1 MKQNR
6 FLVKHFVWIFMLPL
20 LMSGCKKEL
29 IGGEKIVGTATIND
43 NDYKE
48 ATWWAW
54 NYKGYPST
62 MRLYT
67 NYNTIHFSARL
78 SPKKESEPSYSIH
91 FYVNVEDNQF
101 NINQPYKIDFYKE
114 LEIESTYWG
123 DILPYY
129 SENRNEILSDD
140 ADGFAFAISSTSDE
154 PIPLKGELV
163 LESIDRETKTYGHYS
178 FTSPENKLVIN
189 GKFETLSSITNIIY

>member
-1 MKQNR
+1 
-6 FLVKHFVWIFMLPL
+6 
-20 LMSGCKKEL
+20 MSGCKKEL
-29 IGGEKIVGTATIND
+29 IGGEKIVGTATING

-54 NYKGYPST
+54 NYKGYPSS
-62 MRLYT
+62 MILYT
-67 NYNTIHFSARL
+67 NYNTIHFIARL

-91 FYVNVEDNQF
+91 FYVNVKDNEF
-101 NINQPYKIDFYKE
+101 SINEPYKIDFYKE
-114 LEIESTYWG
+114 MEIESTYWG

-129 SENRNEILSDD
+129 SENKGKILSDD

-178 FTSPENKLVIN
+178 FSSSDNKFVIMGN
-189 GKFETLSSITNIIY
+189 LRLYLLSQILFTNCVMEFFIKYTFNNSH

>member
-6 FLVKHFVWIFMLPL
+6 FLIKHFVWILMLAVF
-20 LMSGCKKEL
+20 MSGCKKEL
-29 IGGEKIVGTATIND
+29 IGGEKVVGTATINGK
-43 NDYKE
+43 DYKE

-54 NYKGYPST
+54 NYKGYPSS
-62 MRLYT
+62 MILYS
-67 NYNTIHFSARL
+67 NYNTIHFIARL
-78 SPKKESEPSYSIH
+78 SPKKESESSYSIH

-114 LEIESTYWG
+114 LQIESTYWG

-129 SENRNEILSDD
+129 SENKDKILSED
-140 ADGFAFAISSTSDE
+140 ADGFAFAISNTSDE

-163 LESIDRETKTYGHYS
+163 LESIDTETKTYGHYS

>member
-1 MKQNR
+1 MKKNR
-6 FLVKHFVWIFMLPL
+6 FLVKYFVWIFILAVF
-20 LMSGCKKEL
+20 MSGCKKEL
-29 IGGEKIVGTATIND
+29 IGGEKVVGTATINGK
-43 NDYKE
+43 DYKE

-67 NYNTIHFSARL
+67 NYNTIYYLARL
-78 SPKKESEPSYSIH
+78 TPAKESDPSYSIH

-129 SENRNEILSDD
+129 SENKDKILIDD